1 VQRDEEDPMT
11 TIRSRRPAMAA
22 IVVAAALFTISIA
35 VPAMGGPTALSAASL
50 SSKVK
55 KALSTAKAAKSTAD
69 SALAKAAQAL
79 AVSGAVGPKGDPGQT
94 GPKGND
100 GAPGAPGAA
109 GPAGPKGA
117 SGSNGAVG
125 PTGPAGANGSNGG
138 VGPTG
143 PAGANATADGP
154 GIMSG
159 RIVASGGGCMTGS
172 ANGLSTSGTCDITSL
187 DARSVIVPTAK
198 SIRNVRFVIPATL
211 AGVVIPIL
219 HDRTAGPNYSC
230 NINAGTTSCTIAG
243 PISVAAGTA
252 LAIEVDGTQ
261 PPSIGFGFELWNP
274 TAPGRAAVEG
284 RTGGTDAT
292 R

>member
-1 VQRDEEDPMT
+1 MT

-50 SSKVK
+50 ASKVK

-69 SALAKAAQAL
+69 SALAKASQAL

-109 GPAGPKGA
+109 GAAGPKGTT
-117 SGSNGAVG
+117 GDIGPKG
-125 PTGPAGANGSNGG
+125 PTGATGANGTNGTNGG

-154 GIMSG
+154 AIFSG

-172 ANGLSTSGTCDITSL
+172 ANGLSTSGSCDTTSL

-211 AGVVIPIL
+211 GGAVTPIL
-219 HDRTAGPNYSC
+219 HDRTLGPNYSC
-230 NINAGTTSCTIAG
+230 NINVGTTSCTIAG

-252 LAIEVDGTQ
+252 LAIEVDGAQ

-274 TAPGRAAVEG
+274 AAPGRAAVTGSTEATEAERHSG
-284 RTGGTDAT
+284 RG
-292 R
+292 